1 MTEVVIVKYGEIALK
16 GANRPVFEKTLL
28 RNLRWALRDL
38 PEARVTKEHG
48 RFRIEGADTAA
59 IQSRATRVFGVVGT
73 SVARAV
79 APIYEDIA
87 LAAEEMLGS
96 AVVTGKTT
104 FKVESRRSDKS
115 FPLTSP
121 ELSKRLGAHLL
132 AAHPQVKVDVHQPQV
147 TINVEVRAN
156 VAYVYAD
163 TLQGPGGLPVGVSS
177 QGLLLIS
184 GGIDSPVAG
193 WLAMRRG
200 IRLAAIHFHSI
211 PYTSE
216 RAQKKVVEL
225 TEILAAYSGDIPLY
239 MVRFTE
245 AQLELQ
251 AKAPPALMMTLMRRL
266 MLRVATELAAQK
278 GIPAL
283 ITGESVGQVASQ
295 TLESLAVINAVT
307 CTPILRPLITYD
319 KSEIMA
325 LARRIGTYETSI
337 LPYEDCCT
345 LFLPRHPETRPTMER
360 VEEAEAKLDIQGLVQ
375 DCLSSVEE
383 IMSQP
388 HTAASLYEGGPLITF
403 S

>member
-121 ELSKRLGAHLL
+121 ELSKRLGAHLV

-239 MVRFTE
+239 MVRCTE
-245 AQLELQ
+245 AQLE
-251 AKAPPALMMTLMRRL
+251 
-266 MLRVATELAAQK
+266 
-278 GIPAL
+278 
-283 ITGESVGQVASQ
+283 
-295 TLESLAVINAVT
+295 
-307 CTPILRPLITYD
+307 
-319 KSEIMA
+319 
-325 LARRIGTYETSI
+325 
-337 LPYEDCCT
+337 
-345 LFLPRHPETRPTMER
+345 
-360 VEEAEAKLDIQGLVQ
+360 
-375 DCLSSVEE
+375 
-383 IMSQP
+383 
-388 HTAASLYEGGPLITF
+388 
-403 S
+403 

>member
-1 MTEVVIVKYGEIALK
+1 MTKRTRKIPYRGVRIQPLS
-16 GANRPVFEKTLL
+16 NRAHSCL
-28 RNLRWALRDL
+28 RC
-38 PEARVTKEHG
+38 
-48 RFRIEGADTAA
+48 
-59 IQSRATRVFGVVGT
+59 SRHERCG
-73 SVARAV
+73 RAV

-121 ELSKRLGAHLL
+121 ELSKRLGAHLV

-163 TLQGPGGLPVGVSS
+163 TLRGPGGLPVGVSS

-216 RAQKKVVEL
+216 RAQK
-225 TEILAAYSGDIPLY
+225 
-239 MVRFTE
+239 
-245 AQLELQ
+245 
-251 AKAPPALMMTLMRRL
+251 
-266 MLRVATELAAQK
+266 
-278 GIPAL
+278 
-283 ITGESVGQVASQ
+283 
-295 TLESLAVINAVT
+295 
-307 CTPILRPLITYD
+307 
-319 KSEIMA
+319 
-325 LARRIGTYETSI
+325 
-337 LPYEDCCT
+337 
-345 LFLPRHPETRPTMER
+345 
-360 VEEAEAKLDIQGLVQ
+360 
-375 DCLSSVEE
+375 
-383 IMSQP
+383 
-388 HTAASLYEGGPLITF
+388 EGG
-403 S
+403 

>member
-16 GANRPVFEKTLL
+16 GGNRPVFEKTLL

-38 PEARVTKEHG
+38 PETRVIHEHG
-48 RFRIEGADTAA
+48 RFRIEGPDTVA
-59 IQSRATRVFGVVGT
+59 IQSRVTRVFGVVGT
-73 SVARAV
+73 SIARAV
-79 APIYEDIA
+79 APTYENIA
-87 LAAEEMLGS
+87 MAAEEMLGR
-96 AVVTGKTT
+96 AKAAGKVT

-121 ELSKRLGAHLL
+121 ELSRRLGAHLL
-132 AAHPQVKVDVHQPQV
+132 EAHPTLKVDVHHPDV
-147 TINVEVRAN
+147 IINVEVRAN
-156 VAYVYAD
+156 MAYVYAE
-163 TLQGPGGLPVGVSS
+163 TIQGPGGLPVGVSS

-200 IRLAAIHFHSI
+200 IRLAAIHYHSI

-216 RAQKKVVEL
+216 RSQQKVIEL
-225 TEILAAYSGDIPLY
+225 TEILAAYAGDIPLY

-251 AKAPPALMMTLMRRL
+251 AKTPPALMMTLMRRL
-266 MLRVATELAAQK
+266 MLRVATQLAAQR

-295 TLESLAVINAVT
+295 TLESLAAINAVT

-319 KSEIMA
+319 KSEITA

-360 VEEAEAKLDIQGLVQ
+360 VEEAEAKLDIPGLVQ
-375 DCLSSVEE
+375 RCLSSVEE
-383 IMSQP
+383 MVARP
-388 HTAASLYEGGPLITF
+388 NWAATLYEGGPLAF
-403 S
+403 

>member
-1 MTEVVIVKYGEIALK
+1 M
-16 GANRPVFEKTLL
+16 
-28 RNLRWALRDL
+28 
-38 PEARVTKEHG
+38 
-48 RFRIEGADTAA
+48 
-59 IQSRATRVFGVVGT
+59 
-73 SVARAV
+73 
-79 APIYEDIA
+79 
-87 LAAEEMLGS
+87 
-96 AVVTGKTT
+96 
-104 FKVESRRSDKS
+104 
-115 FPLTSP
+115 
-121 ELSKRLGAHLL
+121 
-132 AAHPQVKVDVHQPQV
+132 
-147 TINVEVRAN
+147 
-156 VAYVYAD
+156 
-163 TLQGPGGLPVGVSS
+163 
-177 QGLLLIS
+177 
-184 GGIDSPVAG
+184 
-193 WLAMRRG
+193 
-200 IRLAAIHFHSI
+200 
-211 PYTSE
+211 
-216 RAQKKVVEL
+216 VEL

-345 LFLPRHPETRPTMER
+345 LFPPRHPETRPTMER

>member
-132 AAHPQVKVDVHQPQV
+132 AAHPQVK
-147 TINVEVRAN
+147 
-156 VAYVYAD
+156 
-163 TLQGPGGLPVGVSS
+163 
-177 QGLLLIS
+177 
-184 GGIDSPVAG
+184 
-193 WLAMRRG
+193 
-200 IRLAAIHFHSI
+200 
-211 PYTSE
+211 
-216 RAQKKVVEL
+216 
-225 TEILAAYSGDIPLY
+225 
-239 MVRFTE
+239 
-245 AQLELQ
+245 
-251 AKAPPALMMTLMRRL
+251 
-266 MLRVATELAAQK
+266 
-278 GIPAL
+278 
-283 ITGESVGQVASQ
+283 
-295 TLESLAVINAVT
+295 
-307 CTPILRPLITYD
+307 
-319 KSEIMA
+319 
-325 LARRIGTYETSI
+325 
-337 LPYEDCCT
+337 
-345 LFLPRHPETRPTMER
+345 
-360 VEEAEAKLDIQGLVQ
+360 
-375 DCLSSVEE
+375 
-383 IMSQP
+383 
-388 HTAASLYEGGPLITF
+388 
-403 S
+403 